1 MPALVRPVVA
11 CHTVSSSAADIA
23 LDAMSGERNAEL
35 WHVDALLVREE
46 WGRIRSLA
54 AEALSLLS

>member
-1 MPALVRPVVA
+1 
-11 CHTVSSSAADIA
+11 
-23 LDAMSGERNAEL
+23 MSGERNTEL